1 MLYSKIALLLL
12 PLAVTAQRV
21 VRFISD
27 DGKEYTGDAIL
38 QENSTD
44 ARFSKSA
51 RVIEV
56 CLSYMFVIRLVI
68 RLLSYTGR
76 PLL

>member
-1 MLYSKIALLLL
+1 MPSSKIALLLL

-27 DGKEYTGDAIL
+27 DGREYTGDAIL
-38 QENSTD
+38 SENSTD

-56 CLSYMFVIRLVI
+56 CLLYMFVIRLVI
-68 RLLSYTGR
+68 RLPSYTG
-76 PLL
+76 